1 MSEISRDDF
10 EVKKVKDFFRTTK
23 IMIRGNAPKQLA
35 LTKGDTQ
42 EKKNKNENFEYIL
55 VTYRQG
61 TGIYNFRFKIF
72 LNCELKRGP
81 ESFI

>member
-10 EVKKVKDFFRTTK
+10 EVKKVKDFFRTTN

-42 EKKNKNENFEYIL
+42 EKQIKNENFSKYWDPIDRVLGYIIL
-55 VTYRQG
+55 DLR
-61 TGIYNFRFKIF
+61 
-72 LNCELKRGP
+72 
-81 ESFI
+81 SFSIVN

>member
-10 EVKKVKDFFRTTK
+10 EVKKVKDFFRKTK

-42 EKKNKNENFEYIL
+42 EKQIKNENFSKYWDPIDRVLGYIIL
-55 VTYRQG
+55 DLR
-61 TGIYNFRFKIF
+61 
-72 LNCELKRGP
+72 
-81 ESFI
+81 SFSIVN

>member
-10 EVKKVKDFFRTTK
+10 EVKKVKEFFRKTK

-42 EKKNKNENFEYIL
+42 EKKNKNENFEYW
-55 VTYRQG
+55 
-61 TGIYNFRFKIF
+61 
-72 LNCELKRGP
+72 
-81 ESFI
+81 